1 MVCWQELEQ
10 QPWAQR
16 FKLCLEVVSVS
27 TLGPPT
33 SELGEREIN
42 LILFDL
48 VAAWI
53 VPRLVSL
60 WSSPL
65 VKETKEVITKKVSQV
80 LK

>member
-1 MVCWQELEQ
+1 MFSVCSFSCPLPLAEMMVCWQELEQ

-60 WSSPL
+60 
-65 VKETKEVITKKVSQV
+65 
-80 LK
+80 